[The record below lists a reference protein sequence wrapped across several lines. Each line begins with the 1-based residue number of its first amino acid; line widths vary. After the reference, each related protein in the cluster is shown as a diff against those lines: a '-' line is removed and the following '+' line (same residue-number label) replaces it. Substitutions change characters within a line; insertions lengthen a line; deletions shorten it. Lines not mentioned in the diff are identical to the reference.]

1 MKSFDSR
8 ELRTTLGAFTTG
20 VTVMTTVDVTT
31 GKRHG
36 VTANSFSSVSLDP
49 PLILWSQSLNSRSY
63 PAFRDGARFVVNIM
77 AHDQAHVSN
86 QFAKAA
92 EDKFVGIATSDGIG
106 GMPIIEGSAAHL
118 ECIKVAAWPGGD
130 HVVYLGRVEKIH
142 RAPRKALAYGE
153 GCYMIT
159 FAQDLGGA
167 IASVG
172 DCGFSATIEP
182 VRLASAAMPEICE
195 QVGQHTVCLGAWGNH
210 GPTIVRWEPSARPV
224 SRHLQTGVVVS
235 LTQAAT
241 GLAFAAFYAADTIQP
256 ELDRELAANA
266 GIGGPQSGVLLDQL
280 AEARLRGLARTIGAI
295 PSERHQ
301 ATVNALSAPIFN
313 AKGDMVLALTVMNR
327 ADLLDPDWNGPV
339 ATALRAA
346 ARQLSW
352 RLGFQRSVPA

>member
-1 MKSFDSR
+1 MNSFDSR
-8 ELRTTLGAFTTG
+8 ELRRTLGAFTTG
-20 VTVMTTVDVTT
+20 VTVVTTVDAT
-31 GKRHG
+31 GRRHG
-36 VTANSFSSVSLDP
+36 VTANSFSSVSLEP

-63 PAFRDGARFVVNIM
+63 PVFRDGERFVVNIM

-92 EDKFVGIATSDGIG
+92 EDKFAGIATSKGIG

-118 ECIKVAAWPGGD
+118 ECIKVATWPGGD

-153 GCYMIT
+153 GGYMVT
-159 FAQDLGGA
+159 FAQELGGA
-167 IASVG
+167 VASE
-172 DCGFSATIEP
+172 DACGCSATIEA

-210 GPTIVRWEPSARPV
+210 GPTIVRWEPSDRPV
-224 SRHLQTGVVVS
+224 SRQLQTGVVVS
-235 LTQAAT
+235 LTQSAT
-241 GLAFAAFYAADTIQP
+241 GLAFAAFYDRDTIQP
-256 ELDRELAANA
+256 ELDRELAADA
-266 GIGGPQSGVLLDQL
+266 GMGGLKIGVLLGQL
-280 AEARLRGLARTIGAI
+280 AEARLRGLARTIGAT

-327 ADLLDPDWNGPV
+327 ADLLDPDWSGPV

-346 ARQLSW
+346 AGQLSW
-352 RLGFQRSVPA
+352 RLGCNRKPRFN

>member
-1 MKSFDSR
+1 MNNFDSH

-20 VTVMTTVDVTT
+20 VTVVTTVDAT
-31 GKRHG
+31 GRRHG
-36 VTANSFSSVSLDP
+36 ITANSFSSVSLDP

-63 PAFRDGARFVVNIM
+63 PAFRDGERFVVNIM

-92 EDKFVGIATSDGIG
+92 EDKFAGVATSEGIG

-118 ECIKVAAWPGGD
+118 ECVKVAAWPGGD
-130 HVVYLGRVEKIH
+130 HVVYLGRVEKIR
-142 RAPRKALAYGE
+142 RAPRKALAFGE
-153 GCYMIT
+153 GCYLVT
-159 FAQDLGGA
+159 FAQELGGA
-167 IASVG
+167 IVSEDA
-172 DCGFSATIEP
+172 CGFSATIEA

-195 QVGQHTVCLGAWGNH
+195 QVGQHTACLGAWGNH
-210 GPTIVRWEPSARPV
+210 GPTIVRWEPSGRPV
-224 SRHLQTGVVVS
+224 SRQLQTGVVVS

-241 GLAFAAFYAADTIQP
+241 GLAFAAFYDADTIQP
-256 ELDRELAANA
+256 ELARELAANA
-266 GIGGPQSGVLLDQL
+266 GMNGPKIGVLMGQL
-280 AEARLRGLARTIGAI
+280 AEARSRGLARTIGAT

-301 ATVNALSAPIFN
+301 ATVNALSAPIVN

-339 ATALRAA
+339 ATALRTA

-352 RLGFQRSVPA
+352 RLGFKKSVPA

>member
-1 MKSFDSR
+1 MNNFDSR

-20 VTVMTTVDVTT
+20 VTVVTTVDAT
-31 GKRHG
+31 GRRHG

-63 PAFRDGARFVVNIM
+63 PAFRDGERFVVNIM
-77 AHDQAHVSN
+77 AHDQVHVSN

-92 EDKFVGIATSDGIG
+92 EDKFAGIATSEGIG

-118 ECIKVAAWPGGD
+118 ECVKVAAWPGGD

-142 RAPRKALAYGE
+142 RAPRKALAFGE
-153 GCYMIT
+153 GRYMVT
-159 FAQDLGGA
+159 FAQELGGA
-167 IASVG
+167 VASE
-172 DCGFSATIEP
+172 DDRGFSATIEP

-210 GPTIVRWEPSARPV
+210 GPTIVRWEPSRRPV
-224 SRHLQTGVVVS
+224 SRQLQTGVVVS

-241 GLAFAAFYAADTIQP
+241 GLAFAAFSSADTIQP
-256 ELDRELAANA
+256 ELDRDLAANA
-266 GIGGPQSGVLLDQL
+266 GMGGPKIGVLMGQL
-280 AEARLRGLARTIGAI
+280 AEARLQGLARTIGAT

-301 ATVNALSAPIFN
+301 AMVNALSAPIFN

-346 ARQLSW
+346 ARQLSC
-352 RLGFQRSVPA
+352 RLGFKESLLA